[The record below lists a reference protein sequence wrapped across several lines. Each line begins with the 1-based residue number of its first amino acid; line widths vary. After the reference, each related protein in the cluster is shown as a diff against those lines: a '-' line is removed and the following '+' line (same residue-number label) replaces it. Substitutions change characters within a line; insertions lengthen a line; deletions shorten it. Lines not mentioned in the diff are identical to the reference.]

1 MSNLILSVLFCFF
14 AGQIA
19 GYAYS
24 FADKSSSLRNQ
35 LNLIFRT
42 PLNLKCTLLIV
53 LVAYFLLLSGKRTN
67 LLPDSKLYYSTRLV
81 RLVGSPAPRG
91 V

>member
-14 AGQIA
+14 VGQIA

-35 LNLIFRT
+35 LKLIFGTR
-42 PLNLKCTLLIV
+42 LNLKCTLLIV
-53 LVAYFLLLSGKRTN
+53 LVAYPKVHPLNCFRSIFLFLLSGKRTN
-67 LLPDSKLYYSTRLV
+67 LLPDSNNIL
-81 RLVGSPAPRG
+81 
-91 V
+91 

>member
-14 AGQIA
+14 VGQIA

-35 LNLIFRT
+35 LKLI
-42 PLNLKCTLLIV
+42 L
-53 LVAYFLLLSGKRTN
+53 G
-67 LLPDSKLYYSTRLV
+67 TRLT
-81 RLVGSPAPRG
+81 
-91 V
+91 